1 MVIDLLTG
9 TIVFI
14 TILLFFVF
22 FIFYKRDMLI
32 KIFSLDMTTPTNEL
46 KQQLEDTADTIIK
59 RLENQISQL
68 EYLLEEA
75 EQKSSALE
83 SKLYL
88 AEQLISKAETA
99 SHLKSETTNSGIDSS
114 IDLDRTKDIQIN
126 EPLIISKENPN
137 DRRQLILAM
146 DSQGYNATEIAKAT
160 GIGKGEIMLLLQ
172 LNKR

>member
-1 MVIDLLTG
+1 
-9 TIVFI
+9 
-14 TILLFFVF
+14 
-22 FIFYKRDMLI
+22 
-32 KIFSLDMTTPTNEL
+32 MTTPTNEL

-59 RLENQISQL
+59 RLENHISHL

-75 EQKSSALE
+75 EQKSSTLE
-83 SKLYL
+83 DKLYL
-88 AEQLISKAETA
+88 AEQLISKLERA
-99 SHLKSETTNSGIDSS
+99 SHQNSETTYSEIDSS
-114 IDLDRTKDIQIN
+114 IELDRTTNRQVN
-126 EPLIISKENPN
+126 EDLIIPTENTN